1 MSQSNLISRFSVCLF
16 AGAVCV
22 LMGVDEGRAQ
32 DPETQTDTSSQDEDA
47 TVFRSGITLV
57 TTDVI
62 VRDSDGVFV
71 PDLNQNDFRVFE
83 DGVLQ
88 EVASLVLVHGGR
100 VYNQLLPPPPSQE
113 GIILPPTRA
122 VSGTAGRIFII
133 LIDDLHIITRDTPRT
148 RQIFE
153 QLTDNLIH
161 EGDLFGIVSTG
172 PSAIAVDLTYD
183 RGMLQ
188 SAANRITGDGF
199 NPSELAQQISPGQG
213 RGASELTWRAHTAF
227 KTARTI
233 VKELEKI
240 QNRRKVFLY
249 FSSGYNFNPFTEE
262 RAFSRNLR
270 AQGNMGINDVP
281 GIYSYDGGQDRMV
294 DPFDMV
300 DRQGEVFSDADL
312 AFEIA
317 DLAKAANRANAS
329 FYTVDPRGLIAGP
342 DIDYNFGIQ
351 AFNDWRFKT
360 QNSLRALSELTGGK
374 AIVNR
379 NDFDDAFREID
390 AETSDYYVV
399 GFYSGNSDP
408 TFRTRRL
415 TVEVNRE
422 SVDVQHRSHYT
433 YERQQ

>member
-1 MSQSNLISRFSVCLF
+1 MSQTNLVVRLVACLCAVVVSVFL
-16 AGAVCV
+16 
-22 LMGVDEGRAQ
+22 GVEGRAQ
-32 DPETQTDTSSQDEDA
+32 NAESQTDTSSQEQES

-62 VRDSDGVFV
+62 PRDDQGVFV
-71 PDLNQNDFRVFE
+71 PDLNQTDFRVFE
-83 DGVLQ
+83 NGEPQ

-100 VYNQLLPPPPSQE
+100 VFNQLLPPPPPQE

-122 VSGTAGRIFII
+122 VNDTAGRIFII
-133 LIDDLHIITRDTPRT
+133 LIDDLHIVTRDTPRT
-148 RQIFE
+148 RAIFE

-161 EGDLFGIVSTG
+161 EGDLFGIISTG
-172 PSAIAVDLTYD
+172 PSSIGVDLTYD
-183 RGMLQ
+183 RGMLKA
-188 SAANRITGDGF
+188 AANKITGDGF
-199 NPSELAQQISPGQG
+199 NPTELAQQIQPGQG

-233 VKELEKI
+233 IKELEKI

-249 FSSGYNFNPFTEE
+249 FSSGYNFNPFSDE
-262 RAFSRNLR
+262 RYFSRNLR

-281 GIYSYDGGQDRMV
+281 GVYSYDGGLDSQV
-294 DPFDMV
+294 DPFGMV

-312 AFEIA
+312 AMEIA

-329 FYTVDPRGLIAGP
+329 FYTVDPRGLVAGP
-342 DIDYNFGIQ
+342 DVDYNFGIQ

-360 QNSLRALSELTGGK
+360 QNSLRALAELTGGK
-374 AIVNR
+374 AVVNR

-399 GFYSGNSDP
+399 GFYSSNSDP

-422 SVDVQHRSHYT
+422 GVDVQHRSHYT
-433 YERQQ
+433 YERAQ